1 MPLSRK
7 FELDPEQIAQSK
19 KLNNVLHGDEYD
31 KMISSM
37 GYQDSGPE
45 LIQGRHKIRVAQKKY
60 NDYFPEDATAEEL
73 AEARAAMLAKMLGRV
88 AKDAYIEPPVYFDY
102 GSNMSIGERFYSN
115 YNCTFLDCALITIG
129 DRVLL
134 GPNVN
139 LITATHDVD
148 VQSRRDHVE
157 FAAPITVGDDC
168 WLGSGVQVMPG
179 VTIGKGCTI
188 GANSVVTRDIP
199 AYSVAVGAP
208 AKVIK
213 TLEDPD
219 AEK

>member
-1 MPLSRK
+1 MGLSRK
-7 FELDPEQIAQSK
+7 FELDQEQIAQSK
-19 KLNNVLHGDEYD
+19 KLNNVLHGPEYD

-37 GYQDSGPE
+37 GYQDAGPE
-45 LIQGRHKIRVAQKKY
+45 LVQGRHRIRMAQKKY
-60 NDYFPEDATAEEL
+60 NDFFPEDVGPDEL
-73 AEARAAMLAKMLGRV
+73 AEKRTEMLEKMLGKV
-88 AKDAYIEPPVYFDY
+88 GKGAYIEPPVFFDY
-102 GSNMSIGERFYSN
+102 GNNMSIGERFYSN

-157 FAAPITVGDDC
+157 YAAPITIGDDC

-179 VTIGKGCTI
+179 VNIGKGCTI

-208 AKVIK
+208 ARVIK
-213 TLEDPD
+213 SLEDPD
-219 AEK
+219 KKE

>member
-7 FELDPEQIAQSK
+7 FELDAEQIALSK

-31 KMISSM
+31 KMISTM

-45 LIQGRHKIRVAQKKY
+45 LIQGRHRIRMAQKKY
-60 NDYFPEDATAEEL
+60 NDYFPEGATPDEL
-73 AEARAAMLAKMLGRV
+73 AEARTAMLEKMLGRV
-88 AKDAYIEPPVYFDY
+88 GKGAYIEPPVFFDY
-102 GSNMSIGERFYSN
+102 GYNMSVGERFYSN

-148 VQSRRDHVE
+148 VQSRRDHAE
-157 FAAPITVGDDC
+157 YAAPITVGDDC

-179 VTIGKGCTI
+179 VNIGKGCTI
-188 GANSVVTRDIP
+188 GANSVVTKDIP
-199 AYSVAVGAP
+199 PYSVAVGAP
-208 AKVIK
+208 ARVIK